1 MDEKYMSFHNEED
14 PYIVLPPPSRTA
26 WHNIQVKVPQPVL
39 KGESSWNCALQPKL
53 ALKELKVLSLY
64 QLSPTVN

>member
-14 PYIVLPPPSRTA
+14 PYIVLPPPPRTA

-39 KGESSWNCALQPKL
+39 KGELGI
-53 ALKELKVLSLY
+53 VLF
-64 QLSPTVN
+64 NRN